1 MSYETKYIGPNLAD
15 LAGEAVRAAT
25 SHAERQIASAGTRRF
40 YDVARDLTPV
50 ESGATR
56 ETWVEHPVMPRETG
70 GYEGRVSNASN
81 VAAYLEWGA
90 RPHVEEGHEYMTWV
104 DPLTGRR
111 TSARRVVNPWR
122 AMPSSQRVLN
132 VRPLCH

>member
-1 MSYETKYIGPNLAD
+1 MYECRYIGPNMAD
-15 LAGEAVRAAT
+15 LVSEATLAAT
-25 SHAERQIASAGTRRF
+25 GRACREIVGSGTRRSF
-40 YDVARDLTPV
+40 EVARDATPI

-56 ETWVEHPVMPRETG
+56 EAWIEHPVMPRETG

-81 VAAYLEWGA
+81 VAAYLEWGT

-104 DPLTGRR
+104 DPLSGRR

>member
-1 MSYETKYIGPNLAD
+1 MYECRYIGPNMAD
-15 LAGEAVRAAT
+15 LVSEATLAAT
-25 SHAERQIASAGTRRF
+25 GRACREIVGSGTRRLF
-40 YDVARDLTPV
+40 EVARDATPI

-56 ETWVEHPVMPRETG
+56 EAWIEHPVMPSETG

-81 VAAYLEWGA
+81 VAAYLELGT

-111 TSARRVVNPWR
+111 TSARRVVN
-122 AMPSSQRVLN
+122 
-132 VRPLCH
+132 

>member
-1 MSYETKYIGPNLAD
+1 MAYECRYIGPNLGD
-15 LAGEAVRAAT
+15 LVTEATYAAT
-25 SHAERQIASAGTRRF
+25 SRAERQIVGSGTRRL
-40 YDVARDLTPV
+40 YDVARDLAPI
-50 ESGATR
+50 ESGQTR
-56 ETWVEHPVMPRETG
+56 ESWIEHPVMPHG
-70 GYEGRVSNASN
+70 SAYEGRISNASN
-81 VAAYLEWGA
+81 VAAYLEWGT

-111 TSARRVVNPWR
+111 TSARRDVNPWR